1 MAISDSTKV
10 SIMLAAATIGA
21 LLATGFQV
29 VAARAEKEDE
39 HVGFARWTYV
49 LSALT
54 LGIAVDSAVFH
65 TALPGLLTVIPA
77 FGTLFVCGAMGS
89 KHHASVGGSAFVAA
103 FLSLVTISHS
113 RNLMKK

>member
-29 VAARAEKEDE
+29 MAARAEKEDE

-65 TALPGLLTVIPA
+65 TALPAFLTVFPA
-77 FGTLFVCGAMGS
+77 FGTLLFSAMIMPS
-89 KHHASVGGSAFVAA
+89 KPHALVGGSAFVPA
-103 FLSLVTISHS
+103 FLSLVTISS
-113 RNLMKK
+113 MKK